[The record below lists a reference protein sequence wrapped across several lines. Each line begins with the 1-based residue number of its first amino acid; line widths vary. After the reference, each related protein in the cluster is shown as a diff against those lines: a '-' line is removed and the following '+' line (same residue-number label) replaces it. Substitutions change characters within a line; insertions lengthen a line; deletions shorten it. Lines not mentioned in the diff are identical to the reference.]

1 MASRRSVVAEQ
12 LVRGL
17 ALRMKEAGASPL
29 TPFHIRGVHNSMTDI
44 PSRSWGSEPA
54 WFCKSPDDLRNL
66 FNSCF
71 PLPSKDSWTVFQ
83 VRRELST
90 RVISVLRN
98 RHLSM
103 GEWRRLPPPG
113 KNIGP
118 IGRATSNLWDW
129 TLIYRTNRTSTE
141 SSPSRDSPPESERV
155 STATAPKLELDQYL
169 RQSRPL
175 ERRFPWPSETTPP
188 NNTGQRN

>member
-29 TPFHIRGVHNSMTDI
+29 TPFHISGVHNSMTDI

-66 FNSCF
+66 FNSRF

-83 VRRELST
+83 VSKELST